1 MILEPDLGFLT
12 MDQTLQ
18 TTGSGSL
25 THLEVI
31 HVEVE
36 GTSMQECIYYLLAKR
51 VKQGGKQKKLPHRP
65 NNLYSNMPNDH
76 GHFDEV

>member
-36 GTSMQECIYYLLAKR
+36 GTSMQVAGVYILFIGEEGKA
-51 VKQGGKQKKLPHRP
+51 GGKAEKTAPP
-65 NNLYSNMPNDH
+65 S
-76 GHFDEV
+76 